1 VLQSQLPSDFTAVTL
16 PNKDSA
22 VVHIAAGGNLSCCVD
37 SDGSLVYWGC
47 LSEAPESAVRKP
59 SVMQVWSG
67 VWCGAVL
74 CVLCGDLW
82 PVQGLGNVKKACI
95 GSCDKRGCHVIV
107 QADVPSCDG
116 WFPAEDIYVPPVAD
130 PSEITARPNVRK
142 TVQNADVVEIKRGL
156 MSKSSSASYLTSV
169 LRFAAPKP
177 QTPNPHTL
185 SLTPL
190 LSWQERYFVMFSDRI
205 DWCPLPSCPSITL
218 THACIIP
225 PPPHSGTLTS
235 GLRSIATCTAS
246 SRCLG

>member
-1 VLQSQLPSDFTAVTL
+1 
-16 PNKDSA
+16 
-22 VVHIAAGGNLSCCVD
+22 
-37 SDGSLVYWGC
+37 
-47 LSEAPESAVRKP
+47 
-59 SVMQVWSG
+59 M
-67 VWCGAVL
+67 
-74 CVLCGDLW
+74 
-82 PVQGLGNVKKACI
+82 
-95 GSCDKRGCHVIV
+95 
-107 QADVPSCDG
+107 
-116 WFPAEDIYVPPVAD
+116 PPVAD

-177 QTPNPHTL
+177 QTPKPHTL

-235 GLRSIATCTAS
+235 GLRSTATCTAS
-246 SRCLG
+246 SRCQG